1 MKWKKAVV
9 TGGVGSI
16 GSELVNRM
24 LSEGAE
30 EVMVLDI
37 DEIRLFQLSK
47 TLNDDRLKCLVADIR
62 DPYSI
67 DRALRQ
73 MDDIDVIFHAAAM
86 KHVVI
91 CEQNPFEASLT
102 NVMGTQRIVDAAIKK
117 NVPACVL
124 VSTDKAADPI
134 NVLGAT
140 KLIAEK
146 IFLSA
151 ARKSLD
157 NTFSIVRFG
166 NVANSRGSV
175 IPVLVDS
182 LLHKKEIII
191 TNPEVTR
198 FMMRI
203 QDAAGLIFKSLEV
216 TIGGEIFVL
225 KMQAFKLG
233 DLADVLVNYAAPQ
246 LGMAPSEITLKTTEL
261 VRGEKKHE
269 RLFADDELNSV
280 ADLGD
285 LFAIVDEKVFP
296 KHKKYSKCKKPSL
309 ISSDQARVVT
319 NDFLKEI
326 VSDYLTALLGAGR
339 NRWQENKI

>member
-1 MKWKKAVV
+1 MKWKNVVV

-16 GSELVNRM
+16 GSELVNKM

-37 DEIRLFQLSK
+37 DEIRLYQLGK
-47 TLNDDRLKCLVADIR
+47 TINDDRLKCCVTDIR

-73 MDDIDVIFHAAAM
+73 IEDIDVIFHTAAM

-102 NVMGTQRIVDAAIKK
+102 NIIGSQRIVDAAIKK
-117 NVPACVL
+117 NVPSCIL
-124 VSTDKAADPI
+124 ISTDKAADPI

-140 KLIAEK
+140 KLVAEK
-146 IFLSA
+146 IFLNA
-151 ARKSLD
+151 AKRNLD
-157 NTFSIVRFG
+157 SNFSIVRFG

-182 LLHKKEIII
+182 LLHKKEIAI
-191 TNPEVTR
+191 TNPDVTR
-198 FMMRI
+198 FIMRI
-203 QDAAGLIFKSLEV
+203 QDAVGLIFKTLEISV
-216 TIGGEIFVL
+216 GGEIFVL
-225 KMQAFKLG
+225 KMKSFKLG
-233 DLADVLVNYAAPQ
+233 DLANILVNYAAPQ
-246 LGMAPSEITLKTTEL
+246 LGINPKEVRVRTMEL

-269 RLFADDELNSV
+269 RLFAEDELNSV
-280 ADLGD
+280 ADLGN

-296 KHKKYSKCKKPSL
+296 KHKKYLRSKPPGL
-309 ISSDQARVVT
+309 ISSDQALPVT
-319 NDFLKEI
+319 KSYLREI
-326 VSDYLTALLGAGR
+326 VSDYLTALLGEGR